1 MGTPVALPAPHQA
14 SPRCQ
19 ALRQT
24 AGLQTYAAEGIW
36 LPPTL
41 GAREHVVTDP
51 TEKTKLLPLRV
62 CVVAEMADGDQSLTV
77 LSPFTLR
84 PHSRGLSCS
93 R

>member
-14 SPRCQ
+14 VPRCQ
-19 ALRQT
+19 ALRQR
-24 AGLQTYAAEGIW
+24 AGLQTHTAEGIW

-41 GAREHVVTDP
+41 GARERVATDP
-51 TEKTKLLPLRV
+51 TEKTKLLPLQA
-62 CVVAEMADGDQSLTV
+62 CVVAGMADGDQSLTV

-84 PHSRGLSCS
+84 PPSRGLSHS